1 MRHISWCPC
10 LNTRLPTA
18 PGINTDRINAVR
30 DPPCSCVSAEAWLPG
45 RGMWGEV
52 SSCSNCSDYQAR
64 RLHIS
69 EAATGRHCHT
79 VNGTACAVPR
89 MLIAICEQNQT
100 ENGSVIIPEP
110 LRPYMRGR
118 EIMEPKKRKERMN
131 FVYINSAKYFEK
143 NKKI

>member
-64 RLHIS
+64 RLHVT

-100 ENGSVIIPEP
+100 ENGSVLIPEP
-110 LRPYMRGR
+110 LRLYMRGR